1 MMMLSN
7 AFLSFRSV
15 NCFSISFYHKIRKC
29 EKSLKRLM
37 VKLPKGLFLESKRS
51 YELEVVL
58 EIKVVIKM
66 FKPRQIG

>member
-15 NCFSISFYHKIRKC
+15 NCFHFTIDKNGC

>member
-1 MMMLSN
+1 
-7 AFLSFRSV
+7 
-15 NCFSISFYHKIRKC
+15 
-29 EKSLKRLM
+29 M